1 MAVMR
6 YGFLIVVFLMVGA
19 FQDAGWAVGMAEPND
34 PNGSARLT
42 KVAVISLK
50 GDVDWGLYE
59 SLRRRSER
67 AIHAGAEYL
76 IYEVETYGGMVDA
89 ADAIA
94 KYFIQTLHGRAHT
107 VAYISTEAIS
117 AGSMISVSC
126 NDIIMRENT
135 TIGDCA
141 PITLGA
147 KLEGVEREK
156 AESFIRA
163 VFRRAAEA
171 NGYPKVLLEAMV
183 SVQMEVWRVKNLQTG
198 QWEYFEAAEKPKDP
212 NVYDVANA
220 QQIDKPDSLLTLT
233 ASQAL
238 EYGVARAVVKDVDEA
253 MAFLEHRDGVRFV
266 RPPMVLKTMWSEE
279 MVRWLNSSAVMGVL
293 VGLAMLGVYVE
304 FTTPGVMLP
313 GLVAAVCFVIIVG
326 SRYLTGLA
334 NWVEILVLLAGL
346 ALLMIEVFVIPG
358 FGIAGILGII
368 LVLAGLFGMLV
379 HNGPGE
385 FPWPQTPEAWQT
397 FVNGAAGLSLGFLA
411 FIVVAAFGAK
421 YLPRIPVANR
431 LMLAAPNESPAV
443 RMGGTGASAPEP
455 PVKVGQ
461 QGVSVTQL
469 HPAGIARFGTER
481 LSVVSQGGL
490 IEANRQIVVAEIA
503 GNSVVVKEA
512 TGSKKTA

>member
-1 MAVMR
+1 MGIVMR
-6 YGFLIVVFLMVGA
+6 HPGVVFSAVLALLVGL
-19 FQDAGWAVGMAEPND
+19 GWAAEPND
-34 PNGSARLT
+34 SNNGSARLT
-42 KVAVISLK
+42 KAAVISLK

-94 KYFIQTLHGRAHT
+94 KYFIQTLRGRAHT
-107 VAYISTEAIS
+107 VAYIRTEAIS

-163 VFRRAAEA
+163 TFRRAAEA
-171 NGYPKVLLEAMV
+171 NGYPKPLLEAMV
-183 SVQMEVWRVKNLQTG
+183 SVQTEVWRVKNLQTG

-220 QQIDKPDSLLTLT
+220 QEIDAPDKLLTLT

-238 EYGVARAVVKDVDEA
+238 EYGVARAVVGDLDGA

-279 MVRWLNSSAVMGVL
+279 MVRWVNSPAVMGVL
-293 VGLAMLGVYVE
+293 AGLAMLGVYVE
-304 FTTPGVMLP
+304 FTTPGALLP
-313 GLVAAVCFVIIVG
+313 GLVAVICFAIIVG
-326 SRYLTGLA
+326 SKYLTGLA
-334 NWVEILVLLAGL
+334 NWVEILLLLAGI
-346 ALLMIEVFVIPG
+346 ALILIEVFVIPG
-358 FGIAGILGII
+358 FGLAGILGII
-368 LVLAGLFGMLV
+368 FVLAGLLGMLV
-379 HNGPGE
+379 HNAPGE

-397 FVNGAAGLSLGFLA
+397 FVNGVAGLSLGFLG
-411 FIVVAAFGAK
+411 FIVVAGLWAA
-421 YLPRIPVANR
+421 YLPKIPIANR
-431 LMLAAPNESPAV
+431 FVLAAPKESPAV
-443 RMGGTGASAPEP
+443 RLGGTGASAPAP
-455 PVKVGQ
+455 PVKIGQ

-469 HPAGIARFGTER
+469 RPSGIAQFGNER
-481 LSVVSQGGL
+481 LSVVSQGEL
-490 IEANRQIVVAEIA
+490 IEANREIVVAEIA
-503 GNSVVVKEA
+503 GYSVVVREA
-512 TGSKKTA
+512 AGSKKTT